1 MIQQNE
7 LRIGNWV
14 QSPLGDFAKV
24 KQLGH
29 PHIFGYIYAFG
40 ENYFG
45 QGEFKGIPLTT
56 EILEKAGFKRDSD
69 YDGLYCFGGYN
80 FYLTDGVVVCLVNL
94 EYKIGQPVHYLHQL
108 QNFIYALT
116 GEELNIEL

>member
-1 MIQQNE
+1 MTLSKE

-14 QSPLGDFAKV
+14 DYKLPN
-24 KQLGH
+24 
-29 PHIFGYIYAFG
+29 
-40 ENYFG
+40 NYGNEIRTQFN
-45 QGEFKGIPLTT
+45 FDLCKYVHLLKPIPLTT

-69 YDGLYCFGGYN
+69 YDGLYSFGGYN
-80 FYLTDGVVVCLVNL
+80 FDLTDGVVVCLVNL

-116 GEELNIEL
+116 GEELNIQL